1 MWCPNIL
8 SVLTPSEDS
17 LTPIEHSLADLSVL
31 TNSICPQNGVCSF
44 VQVAPPW
51 TSVAFFFV
59 DGKMLPPL
67 EYAVLEFHAI
77 IRLRIILF
85 VEEEEE
91 DVEDLRGWMIRMTLM
106 ITRRARIIC
115 FPAYSVYSCQ
125 PTVKP
130 VPNHVTSSCLFHPF
144 PKLFHTVA

>member
-1 MWCPNIL
+1 MCYYVVIFATKIVFFFCFKLQCFSILWCPNIL

-31 TNSICPQNGVCSF
+31 TNSICPQNGVSAF

-77 IRLRIILF
+77 IRLGIIL
-85 VEEEEE
+85 
-91 DVEDLRGWMIRMTLM
+91 LLMRRMRTWN
-106 ITRRARIIC
+106 I
-115 FPAYSVYSCQ
+115 
-125 PTVKP
+125 
-130 VPNHVTSSCLFHPF
+130 
-144 PKLFHTVA
+144 